1 MKKEPLKIAIL
12 GYGKMGREIE
22 HLAEERKIE
31 VTEIFDIDRPI
42 YKHERHDFDVAI
54 DFSSTDAVLK
64 NVETLGHIKKNLVIG
79 TTGWKDRESEVE
91 AIVKDSGIG
100 VVYGSNFSI
109 GMQMFYKIVERAAQF
124 ANSVQDY
131 DIAIHELHHKR
142 KADSPS
148 GTALSLADIV
158 LKEFFRKN
166 DILEE
171 TSHGVISPHSLHVS
185 SMRLGEA
192 TGTHTIYIDS
202 LADTIELTHRAKN
215 RSGFALGA
223 LAAAQWVNGK
233 TGFYNFQD
241 IFEEVLKT
249 G

>member
-22 HLAEERKIE
+22 RLAEERKIE
-31 VTEIFDIDRPI
+31 VTEIFDIDKPI

-54 DFSSTDAVLK
+54 DFSSPSAVLK

-79 TTGWKDRESEVE
+79 TTGWKDQQSEVE
-91 AIVKDSGIG
+91 NLVNQSGIG
-100 VVYGSNFSI
+100 VVYGSNFSV

-124 ANSVQDY
+124 ANKIADY
-131 DIAIHELHHKR
+131 DVAVHELHHKR

-148 GTALSLADIV
+148 GTALSIADII

-185 SMRLGEA
+185 SIRLGEA
-192 TGTHTIYIDS
+192 TGTHTVYIDS
-202 LADTIELTHRAKN
+202 LADTIELTHRSKN

-223 LAAAQWVNGK
+223 LAAAQWVHEK
-233 TGFYNFQD
+233 KGFYNFQEC
-241 IFEEVLKT
+241 FEEVLQT
-249 G
+249 E

>member
-12 GYGKMGREIE
+12 GYGNMGREIE
-22 HLAEERKIE
+22 RLAEERRIE

-54 DFSSTDAVLK
+54 DFSSPSAVLK

-79 TTGWKDRESEVE
+79 TTGWKDQQSEVE
-91 AIVKDSGIG
+91 NLVNQSGIG
-100 VVYGSNFSI
+100 AVYGSNFSI
-109 GMQMFYKIVERAAQF
+109 GMQIFYKIVERAAQL
-124 ANSVQDY
+124 ANNVSDY
-131 DIAIHELHHKR
+131 DVAIHELHHKR
-142 KADSPS
+142 KVDSPS
-148 GTALSLADIV
+148 GTALVLSEII

-166 DILEE
+166 EVLQE
-171 TSHGVISPHSLHVS
+171 TSHGAISPHALHVS

-202 LADTIELTHRAKN
+202 LADTIELTHRSKN

-223 LAAAQWVNGK
+223 LAAAEWIHGK
-233 TGFYNFQD
+233 TGFYNLRD
-241 IFEEVLKT
+241 VFEEVLKKE
-249 G
+249 